1 MKNFLK
7 LSIIIGLFGCSSTKG
22 LDPYQKGISSAF
34 QEMDQTE
41 RKISSEE
48 EFSASNILPHEM
60 LLFPKAFEF
69 NKKSIGEII
78 DYNALDKMSEK
89 DKKDYFAKKVEY
101 LKPLEFQIQPLISDL
116 CNKLASKEGSKFDSY
131 EFLTGRSFNP
141 SEKCMVIEVKRKFP
155 KFFGKKVLE
164 VQRDDLLKV
173 RLYLSESLRPYGKKV
188 YLAVQA
194 GKERYREVDLLAT
207 ESDTFS
213 SELDLTPIDIPNPS
227 NHAVK
232 GNIKSTE
239 EGVIRIPNDL
249 FVVAAINK
257 NVKVSPCPKGSHID
271 YTDVLGNSVQVDWCA
286 GEKWPR
292 TINTPRFYA
301 IKK

>member
-1 MKNFLK
+1 M
-7 LSIIIGLFGCSSTKG
+7 
-22 LDPYQKGISSAF
+22 
-34 QEMDQTE
+34 
-41 RKISSEE
+41 
-48 EFSASNILPHEM
+48 
-60 LLFPKAFEF
+60 
-69 NKKSIGEII
+69 
-78 DYNALDKMSEK
+78 
-89 DKKDYFAKKVEY
+89 
-101 LKPLEFQIQPLISDL
+101 
-116 CNKLASKEGSKFDSY
+116 
-131 EFLTGRSFNP
+131 
-141 SEKCMVIEVKRKFP
+141 
-155 KFFGKKVLE
+155 
-164 VQRDDLLKV
+164 
-173 RLYLSESLRPYGKKV
+173 
-188 YLAVQA
+188 AVQA
-194 GKERYREVDLLAT
+194 GRERYREVDLLAS

-232 GNIKSTE
+232 GNIKSAE

-286 GEKWPR
+286 DEKWPR